1 MRTLYRC
8 AADSRAASQPIL
20 IMWSSLIIIVIIITV
35 IQILFFI
42 FIAYTCISQLM
53 HAIFTPEA
61 NVCEDLDSK
70 TTSRR
75 GACVIPH
82 RTAGSRCLCL
92 VLSTF
97 AKTSYLHFEN
107 QFHAL
112 CAARTY
118 TMVMSRFI
126 PIISVRDNC
135 VMLKRHRPSPPPW
148 LCIRSLVPSKGLQQ
162 TWKCPLH
169 SPIV

>member
-20 IMWSSLIIIVIIITV
+20 IIWSSLIIIVIIITV
-35 IQILFFI
+35 IQIYFLFLLLI
-42 FIAYTCISQLM
+42 LVYLSSC
-53 HAIFTPEA
+53 TPYSHPKRTYARIWTARRPVDEA
-61 NVCEDLDSK
+61 HVLY
-70 TTSRR
+70 
-75 GACVIPH
+75 
-82 RTAGSRCLCL
+82 RTAGSRCRCL

-118 TMVMSRFI
+118 TMAKSRFI

-135 VMLKRHRPSPPPW
+135 VMFKRHRPSPPPW
-148 LCIRSLVPSKGLQQ
+148 LGIRHRHRPGTFTV
-162 TWKCPLH
+162 
-169 SPIV
+169 